1 LPCFAIAASCSVAD
15 EASHKRAAL
24 KLMEVTNAKDM
35 MDQRLVLFEGLLE
48 QTIDASDLT
57 PEEQEAANDTK
68 KELMDWCS
76 DILDW
81 EKLRDQIADI
91 YVQVFTEDEL
101 NELIRFYQSPVG
113 QKLLEKTPE
122 IMQKSVEIVQTIL
135 QDKLSE
141 FQE

>member
-1 LPCFAIAASCSVAD
+1 
-15 EASHKRAAL
+15 
-24 KLMEVTNAKDM
+24 
-35 MDQRLVLFEGLLE
+35 
-48 QTIDASDLT
+48 
-57 PEEQEAANDTK
+57 
-68 KELMDWCS
+68 LMDWCS